1 MRPYFFHISTYDLA
15 SAGLLF
21 SGLTL
26 ALLLC
31 FVKRPGKAAN
41 LFLSSASAAVA
52 LSAGGLTPILLPAL
66 GPSVY
71 FYVRQQ
77 IQPEHRF
84 VRKDLLH
91 FCPLLAGYWVPVWL
105 IVIWAIAYLYFS
117 HRLIQNSYNKLHFVL
132 MDRPRFAF
140 RRLDRVLLALGLAC
154 VLWLIN
160 DAFCFAVAFI
170 LMAMAVKTM
179 LTTDDGV
186 APATRV
192 NDRSDA
198 REKGR
203 RLKEAVA
210 ANRLYEDPELT
221 LATLAV
227 KLNVHPHELSR
238 IINIGLDKNFND
250 FINDCRVRE
259 VARKMHDPVYDR
271 LTLLGIAYESG
282 FNSKRTFNRVFK
294 EITGRTPVEYKNSL
308 KKEVPI
314 NKLAPLAGMRPVLL
328 RQESPPNRALVNSN
342 MIKSYFTISLRN
354 LLKRKGYTALN
365 ILGLTIGITCCLLI
379 FQYVSRE
386 RSYDT
391 FQKDSRNIVRIRLD
405 EYKQGKLLWQSAT
418 SYPAFGPLMKK
429 DYPEVE
435 NYCRLID
442 DEMLLSNDARN
453 VKFSEKKGYFA
464 DPSSIDMLGVDLV
477 AGNNTT
483 ALDAP
488 NKMVIS
494 QGMALKYFGTID
506 AVGKTLQSHG
516 DGRAKPDVYQ
526 ITGVFK
532 DYPKNSHLIID
543 YLVSYETLRKALRE
557 QGDKDDSANTAIG
570 WYDFYVYLQLRPGT
584 NLQAFQAKMP
594 AFADKYV
601 NKRKGVKDGKFS
613 GNKIFIIPLSDIHLY
628 SNYNQEAEV
637 NGSGSAV
644 SFMFLIALI
653 ILGIAWINYINL
665 STARSVERAKEVG
678 VRKVLG
684 AGRQNLVGQFMLENV
699 ILNCTAII
707 IATGAVLLLT
717 PVFNQ
722 LMGQQEVKQFSMTS
736 KYWFIFAG
744 IFISGTL
751 LSGVYPAFVLSGY
764 QPVAV
769 LKGAFKNTSGGLILR
784 KGLIILQFSISVIL
798 IAGTIIVYQQVNFMR
813 KQKLGVNINQ
823 TLVLDGV
830 QSVADSTYQDV
841 FQPFKTELLKNPGI
855 KSITAS
861 TNVMGQEI
869 YWTNGFGSLDHKD
882 VGGSTVYRLGI
893 DYDFIPQFGMKL
905 LAGRNFSKDFPSDK
919 KAAILNDKT
928 LVQMGFKDPQDAIG
942 KKISNGRD
950 TLTVIGV
957 VQSFHQMGLQK
968 PIDPQL
974 ITLLP
979 NARNAYSIKLQT
991 ADLQGTIAAVKA
1003 SWNKYFP
1010 NDPFNYFFLDD
1021 EFNAQYQSDQRFG
1034 EMFTLFSLL
1043 AILIA
1048 CFGLVGLSAYNILQR
1063 TKEVGIRKVLG
1074 ASVRNVVFILSKD
1087 FMILVIVS
1095 FVIATPAAWFIMHN
1109 WLQDYAFRI
1118 DIKWWVFGIAGVL
1131 AFIIAFGTLSF
1142 QAIKAALANPVKSL
1156 RTE

>member
-1 MRPYFFHISTYDLA
+1 
-15 SAGLLF
+15 
-21 SGLTL
+21 
-26 ALLLC
+26 
-31 FVKRPGKAAN
+31 
-41 LFLSSASAAVA
+41 
-52 LSAGGLTPILLPAL
+52 
-66 GPSVY
+66 
-71 FYVRQQ
+71 
-77 IQPEHRF
+77 
-84 VRKDLLH
+84 
-91 FCPLLAGYWVPVWL
+91 
-105 IVIWAIAYLYFS
+105 
-117 HRLIQNSYNKLHFVL
+117 
-132 MDRPRFAF
+132 
-140 RRLDRVLLALGLAC
+140 
-154 VLWLIN
+154 
-160 DAFCFAVAFI
+160 
-170 LMAMAVKTM
+170 
-179 LTTDDGV
+179 
-186 APATRV
+186 
-192 NDRSDA
+192 
-198 REKGR
+198 
-203 RLKEAVA
+203 
-210 ANRLYEDPELT
+210 
-221 LATLAV
+221 
-227 KLNVHPHELSR
+227 LNIHPHDLSR
-238 IINIGLDKNFND
+238 IINIGLEKNFSD
-250 FINDCRVRE
+250 FINDFRVRE
-259 VARKMHDPVYDR
+259 VVRKMQNPAYDR
-271 LTLLGIAYESG
+271 ITLLGIAYESG

-294 EITGRTPVEYKNSL
+294 ETTGKSPVEYKNSL
-308 KKEVPI
+308 KKEEPI
-314 NKLAPLAGMRPVLL
+314 DKLAHISQMRPILL
-328 RQESPPNRALVNSN
+328 RSQSQANWAFKKSN
-342 MIKSYFTISLRN
+342 MIKNYFTISFRN
-354 LLKRKGYTALN
+354 LFKRKGYTVLN

-391 FQKDSRNIVRIRLD
+391 FQKDAKNIVRIRLD

-429 DYPEVE
+429 DYPEVQ

-442 DEMLLSNDARN
+442 DELLLSNDTRN
-453 VKFSEKKGYFA
+453 IKFSEKKGYFA
-464 DPSSIDMLGVDLV
+464 EPSSISMLGVDLA
-477 AGNNTT
+477 AGSSAT

-494 QGMALKYFGTID
+494 ESMARKYFGTTD
-506 AVGKTLQSHG
+506 AVGKILQSHG
-516 DGRAKPDVYQ
+516 EGRTKPDVYQ

-557 QGDKDDSANTAIG
+557 QGDKDDSANMAIG

-584 NLQAFQAKMP
+584 DLNAFQAKMP
-594 AFADKYV
+594 AFAEKYV
-601 NKRKGVKDGKFS
+601 NKRKGAKGDQFS
-613 GNKIFIIPLSDIHLY
+613 GNKLFIIPFSDIHLY
-628 SNYNQEAEV
+628 SNYNQEAEA

-684 AGRQNLVGQFMLENV
+684 AARQNLVSQFMLENV
-699 ILNCTAII
+699 ILNCAAII
-707 IATGAVLLLT
+707 IAAVAVFLLT

-722 LMGQQEVKQFSMTS
+722 LMGQQGIKEFSMTG
-736 KYWFIFAG
+736 KYWLIFLG

-784 KGLIILQFSISVIL
+784 KGLIILQFSISIIL

-813 KQKLGVNINQ
+813 KQKLGVDINQ
-823 TLVLDGV
+823 TLVLNGV

-855 KSITAS
+855 KGMTVS

-869 YWTNGFGSLDHKD
+869 YWTNGFGSLDHKEI
-882 VGGSTVYRLGI
+882 GGSTVYRLGV
-893 DYDFIPQFGMKL
+893 DYDFIPQFDMKL
-905 LAGRNFSKDFPSDK
+905 LAGRNFSKDFPTDK
-919 KAAILNDKT
+919 TAAILNDKA
-928 LVQMGFKDPQDAIG
+928 LAQMGFKDSRDAIG

-957 VQSFHQMGLQK
+957 VQSFHHMSLQK

-974 ITLLP
+974 ITLRP

-991 ADLQGTIAAVKA
+991 KDLQGTVAAVKA

-1021 EFNAQYQSDQRFG
+1021 EFNTQYQSDQHFG
-1034 EMFTLFSLL
+1034 EMFTIFSLL

-1048 CFGLVGLSAYNILQR
+1048 CFGLIGLSAYNILQR

-1087 FMILVIVS
+1087 FLALVIIS
-1095 FVIATPAAWFIMHN
+1095 FVIATPVAWFIMHS

-1118 DIKWWVFGIAGVL
+1118 DISWWVFGIAGIM
-1131 AFIIAFGTLSF
+1131 AFAIALSTLSF

-1156 RTE
+1156 RSE